1 MKSCKLVCANIEKGH
16 SITLVERNRSTD
28 VTEEQNNEI
37 IGMHCGVSFLPGA
50 EGKRRF
56 VTMAQRG
63 ELEWEPGEVKPY
75 AQKMKHTYLATV
87 SQL

>member
-1 MKSCKLVCANIEKGH
+1 
-16 SITLVERNRSTD
+16 
-28 VTEEQNNEI
+28 
-37 IGMHCGVSFLPGA
+37 MHCGVSFLPGA